1 MTRRHYSHRL
11 QGRQNT
17 SIAHVPISLAPTPD
31 PHQNF
36 THRFRY
42 TYLDPFKN
50 AVLESGAPKC
60 LSPQSM
66 RVIAGSHRG
75 RRLSGPQ
82 GTVLRPTSDKV
93 REALFSILG
102 TQVSG
107 GRFLDLYAG
116 TGAVGIEAL
125 SRGASAVTF
134 VESDPKAVELLQKN
148 LRTCQLL
155 DRAQICEGQAAAFL
169 ERKDWWG
176 DPYDVLFADPPYAAL
191 DELDILIHA
200 WRPGLLSE
208 RAVVIIE
215 QDSRTELPASIDHAA
230 LVRRYVYGD
239 TALYLYGMS
248 TSKSTAS

>member
-1 MTRRHYSHRL
+1 
-11 QGRQNT
+11 
-17 SIAHVPISLAPTPD
+17 
-31 PHQNF
+31 
-36 THRFRY
+36 
-42 TYLDPFKN
+42 
-50 AVLESGAPKC
+50 
-60 LSPQSM
+60 M

-134 VESDPKAVELLQKN
+134 VESDPKAVQLLQKN

-169 ERKDWWG
+169 DRKDWWG
-176 DPYDVLFADPPYAAL
+176 GPYDVLFADPPYSAL
-191 DELDILIHA
+191 DELDILIHV

-215 QDSRTELPASIDHAA
+215 QNSRTELPASIDHAA

-248 TSKSTAS
+248 TLKSTAS